1 MDNNFLRVHSF
12 ESFGTVDGP
21 GIRYIIFL
29 QGCSLRCKYC
39 QNRDTW
45 DINSG
50 QLISIDEIVSRILNY
65 KNYILPS
72 GGVTISGGE
81 PFLQVKFLIIL
92 FKKLKEYG
100 IHTAIDTSGMFDLTS
115 DVKELLKYTDLVLL
129 DIKHIDSEKCKQ
141 LVGFDNKKELAFA
154 QYLSENN
161 IDIWIRQVLIPGITD
176 DENDLI
182 KLKNFVSSLKT
193 VKKIEL
199 LPYHIMGKYKWSDLG
214 FSYELENIREATPE
228 DIQKAKKILN
238 IAD

>member
-1 MDNNFLRVHSF
+1 MDNNFLRIHSF

-50 QLISIDEIVSRILNY
+50 QLISIDEIVNRILNY
-65 KNYILPS
+65 KSYILPS

-81 PFLQVKFLIIL
+81 PILQVKSLILL

-100 IHTAIDTSGMFDLTS
+100 IHTAIDTSGMFDLTE

-129 DIKHIDSEKCKQ
+129 DIKHIDSIKCKE
-141 LVGFDNKKELAFA
+141 LVGFNSEKELNFA
-154 QYLSENN
+154 KYLSDNN
-161 IDIWIRQVLIPGITD
+161 IDIWIRQVLIPDITD
-176 DENDLI
+176 NENDLI
-182 KLKNFVSSLKT
+182 KLRDFISSLKT
-193 VKKIEL
+193 VRKFEF
-199 LPYHIMGKYKWSDLG
+199 LPYHTMGKYKWKDLG
-214 FSYELENIREATPE
+214 FSYELENLREATS
-228 DIQKAKKILN
+228 DDVKRAKNILN